1 MDLYFISDFRYNEQ
15 ELKEYFPLERVISG
29 LFTLCEQLFGIHIH
43 ERPGVSTWHPDVRYF
58 DILEPESPE
67 PVAGFYFDP
76 YAR

>member
-1 MDLYFISDFRYNEQ
+1 MT
-15 ELKEYFPLERVISG
+15 G

-43 ERPGVSTWHPDVRYF
+43 ERSGVSTWHPDVRYF
-58 DILEPESPE
+58 DILESDSGE